1 MWLLTKLARR
11 QYIQISSY
19 TLLPVTPIQADEWIS
34 ARFRVKSPF
43 QIAEDSYSRVCL
55 FPLCTI
61 PDNKG
66 TNETL
71 KWHHTLLRLEQLTFP
86 KLAWCT
92 RYLDLSGPD
101 SIIHNFLPLLYSS
114 DLFPY
119 SEYSLCTLHD
129 AQFKPGIWYDVVLNN
144 QLLTHHLAFTLTVES
159 LDHGRRHVRTIS
171 SSLSDVKTFTI
182 LGDTPCSCSAT
193 GQQDI
198 RRARFRFAII
208 IGPEEAAGLKQ
219 LH

>member
-1 MWLLTKLARR
+1 MYVALDETG
-11 QYIQISSY
+11 QTTIYTDFIIYSSASY
-19 TLLPVTPIQADEWIS
+19 SHPSGWMNFGQVPCKEPL
-34 ARFRVKSPF
+34 

-114 DLFPY
+114 DLLYIKASKSNMSVAGERMTKF
-119 SEYSLCTLHD
+119 SKS
-129 AQFKPGIWYDVVLNN
+129 KK
-144 QLLTHHLAFTLTVES
+144 
-159 LDHGRRHVRTIS
+159 
-171 SSLSDVKTFTI
+171 KT
-182 LGDTPCSCSAT
+182 
-193 GQQDI
+193 Q
-198 RRARFRFAII
+198 
-208 IGPEEAAGLKQ
+208 
-219 LH
+219 

>member
-114 DLFPY
+114 DLLYIKASKSNMSVAGERMTKF
-119 SEYSLCTLHD
+119 SKSKKKHNSS
-129 AQFKPGIWYDVVLNN
+129 NN
-144 QLLTHHLAFTLTVES
+144 L
-159 LDHGRRHVRTIS
+159 
-171 SSLSDVKTFTI
+171 
-182 LGDTPCSCSAT
+182 
-193 GQQDI
+193 
-198 RRARFRFAII
+198 
-208 IGPEEAAGLKQ
+208 
-219 LH
+219 